1 MRRVLHQLTFAFALT
16 LLFSIAETAAQQPA
30 AGRQKAPRLTT
41 DDVRPATEQP
51 IVESKDAVKDAVKA
65 EGAAKTEESAKAD
78 ATDQK
83 ADQTKTPNTKLSP
96 EESAW
101 RERVA
106 TAREKARRLEKASE
120 EAELRITAL
129 KNDLGVSGQSA
140 RQRNDTAAE
149 LGQAGQ
155 RLSAL
160 RSEASAAADD
170 ADKLTEYGKQKGFNE
185 AAEKSATT
193 EDGKA
198 NEDFYRTQF
207 VKLSEALE
215 TAQRRVQLY
224 ENRVRDL
231 NQQISS
237 NSGGK
242 DKNGRGTGGDSFY
255 ALQLQKDR
263 DAAQQQLED
272 ARLSQTKAQNDL
284 DTLREDARR
293 AGVPAGVL
301 R

>member
-1 MRRVLHQLTFAFALT
+1 M
-16 LLFSIAETAAQQPA
+16 
-30 AGRQKAPRLTT
+30 
-41 DDVRPATEQP
+41 
-51 IVESKDAVKDAVKA
+51 
-65 EGAAKTEESAKAD
+65 
-78 ATDQK
+78 
-83 ADQTKTPNTKLSP
+83 
-96 EESAW
+96 
-101 RERVA
+101 
-106 TAREKARRLEKASE
+106 
-120 EAELRITAL
+120 
-129 KNDLGVSGQSA
+129 
-140 RQRNDTAAE
+140 

-155 RLSAL
+155 RLSEL

-215 TAQRRVQLY
+215 TAQRRFQLY

-272 ARLSQTKAQNDL
+272 ARLSQTKTQNDL
-284 DTLREDARR
+284 DTLREAARR

>member
-41 DDVRPATEQP
+41 DDVRTATEQP
-51 IVESKDAVKDAVKA
+51 VVESKDAVKAQ
-65 EGAAKTEESAKAD
+65 GAAKTEESAKAD

-83 ADQTKTPNTKLSP
+83 ADQTKPSNTKLSP

-140 RQRNDTAAE
+140 RQRNDTAAM

-155 RLSAL
+155 RLSEL

-215 TAQRRVQLY
+215 TAQRRFQLY

-272 ARLSQTKAQNDL
+272 ARLSQTKTQNDL
-284 DTLREDARR
+284 DTLREAARR